1 MGHRNGTDINWSTWS
16 DYTDKVTCKKAPD
29 YWAIVLG
36 NIFLQFRKM
45 NPLLV
50 YKEFPLCHATGRTE
64 RIMRYPS
71 WSPFVCTLSIRLE
84 SGPLAF
90 IQAKLVVKSMTLK
103 RFKTVKPCRAV

>member
-1 MGHRNGTDINWSTWS
+1 MGHRNATDINWSTWS

-50 YKEFPLCHATGRTE
+50 YKEFPLCHATGKTE
-64 RIMRYPS
+64 RKMYYPI
-71 WSPFVCTLSIRLE
+71 WITLICMLSIKLE
-84 SGPLAF
+84 SRPRAF

-103 RFKTVKPCRAV
+103 RFKRVKACRAV